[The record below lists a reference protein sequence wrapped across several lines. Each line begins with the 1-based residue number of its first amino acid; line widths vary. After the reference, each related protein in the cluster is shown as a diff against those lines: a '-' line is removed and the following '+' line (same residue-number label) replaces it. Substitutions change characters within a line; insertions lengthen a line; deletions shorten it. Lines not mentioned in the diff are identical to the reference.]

1 MAQNTH
7 HHLNYLELPATD
19 LDASKAFFATVFA
32 WSFVDYGPD
41 YTCVTDQ
48 ALAIGLFRS
57 ELHAQGESGSAL
69 PVLYSADL
77 DASLDAVKAAGGVIV
92 KPTFEF
98 PGGKRFHFH
107 DPSGNEFA
115 VWAE

>member
-1 MAQNTH
+1 MTQNTH
-7 HHLNYLELPATD
+7 HNLSYLELPVSD
-19 LDASKAFFATVFA
+19 LAASKAFFQQVFA

-48 ALAIGLFRS
+48 ALGIGFFRS
-57 ELHAQGESGSAL
+57 ELHAQGVTGSAL
-69 PVLYSADL
+69 PVLFSTDL
-77 DASLDAVKAAGGVIV
+77 DASLKAVRVAGGVIV

-115 VWAE
+115 VFAE